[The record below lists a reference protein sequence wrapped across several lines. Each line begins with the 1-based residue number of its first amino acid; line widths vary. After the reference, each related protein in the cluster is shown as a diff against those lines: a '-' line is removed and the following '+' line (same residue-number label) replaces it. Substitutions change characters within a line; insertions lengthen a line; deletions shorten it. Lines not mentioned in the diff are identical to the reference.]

1 MNLFYVQSIVGGVSK
16 VKNFL
21 EDNYIGIPWSALGDL
36 EQASSEKLRELL
48 EQTYGIIADNSG
60 DVLETIQLFAD
71 AMSDGDYVV
80 IKDEDWMYVGDLGD
94 YYYDDSIGTSED
106 LICHRRGVTWLGRVP
121 LEDINEHM
129 QTLLQEPNVVAQ
141 FKLPVKQAR
150 LDQVLRGNS
159 DAAVSVGTALNQET
173 QRVAPKSIKTLTHD
187 HTSPR
192 VDQSAIEAALQVLQ
206 EALLSKDEELRVQA
220 AIAILQYAKP

>member
-16 VKNFL
+16 VKSFL
-21 EDNYIGIPWSALGDL
+21 EDNYIGIPWSELGDL
-36 EQASSEKLRELL
+36 EQASSEELRELL

-80 IKDEDWMYVGDLGD
+80 IKDEDWMYFGDLGD

-150 LDQVLRGNS
+150 LDQALRGNS
-159 DAAVSVGTALNQET
+159 DTAGSVGTALNQET
-173 QRVAPKSIKTLTHD
+173 QRVAPELFKTLTHD
-187 HTSPR
+187 HTLPR
-192 VDQSAIEAALQVLQ
+192 VEQSTIDSALQVLQ
-206 EALLSKDEELRVQA
+206 EALLSKDEGLRVQA

>member
-16 VKNFL
+16 VKSFL

-36 EQASSEKLRELL
+36 EQASSEELCELL
-48 EQTYGIIADNSG
+48 EQRYGIIADNSG

-71 AMSDGDYVV
+71 RMSDGDYVV

-129 QTLLQEPNVVAQ
+129 QSLLHEPNVIAQ

-150 LDQVLRGNS
+150 LDQALRGNG
-159 DAAVSVGTALNQET
+159 DAEESVGTAL
-173 QRVAPKSIKTLTHD
+173 
-187 HTSPR
+187 PR
-192 VDQSAIEAALQVLQ
+192 VEQSTIEAALQVLQ
-206 EALLSKDEELRVQA
+206 DALLSKDEELRVQA